1 MSAFMN
7 RYGFTRASLLRF
19 VFITANAELI
29 YMFWN
34 LRTSLTTPLMAAFG
48 IDKAQLGFIAGLQGF
63 IMLFLT
69 IPLG

>member
-34 LRTSLTTPLMAAFG
+34 LREYGKHADDEGNKTTTTKPG
-48 IDKAQLGFIAGLQGF
+48 GKPAGVEEG
-63 IMLFLT
+63 
-69 IPLG
+69 GN